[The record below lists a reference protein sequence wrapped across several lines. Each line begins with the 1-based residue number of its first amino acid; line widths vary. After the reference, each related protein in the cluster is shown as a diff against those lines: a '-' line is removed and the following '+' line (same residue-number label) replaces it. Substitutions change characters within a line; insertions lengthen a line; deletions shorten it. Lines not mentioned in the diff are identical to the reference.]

1 MSTFSGLSIGL
12 SSLYA
17 QRRGLELTG
26 HNVANANT
34 EGYSRQ
40 RLRLEADGGPL
51 VPALHSRWNG
61 AGNGVTTADVERLR
75 DVFLEARS
83 VQERGSDAGLRGGQV
98 LLGRVETILSEP
110 GDSGIQSQ
118 LADFW
123 SGWDDVA
130 NQPDSLA
137 ARSQL
142 LERSQTLA
150 TGLNGASERLEK
162 QWSASR
168 EQLDATVQDV
178 NATASSVAEYNR
190 RIMIAT
196 KSGLSPHDLADQ
208 RDLMVQRLGQL
219 AGVTLRPGDAGSVD
233 VYLGGTALVRGD
245 TAERLAATGPHAMP
259 PPQIDPPTATTT
271 PLVSVSWERDGYP
284 VGLGGSAGGL
294 VQGMNDV
301 LPRHRDQ
308 LSQLSGALLTQVN
321 VVHAAGFDSAG
332 APGGDFFVSDGSGR
346 LTLAFHDPAKV
357 AASDSADTYTDP
369 TTGEVSG
376 NRGGA
381 NAARL
386 AELSAAHGGPDELY
400 RQIVVALGV
409 EAQTANRRVDI
420 QTTIL
425 SQIDAAR
432 EAEAGVNLDEE
443 MTSMLAYQRAY
454 EGAARFVSAVDQML
468 DTLINR
474 TGVVGR

>member
-1 MSTFSGLSIGL
+1 VSTFSGLSVGL

-26 HNVANANT
+26 HNIANANT

-40 RLRLEADGGPL
+40 RLRLQADGGPL
-51 VPALHSRWNG
+51 VPAIHSRWNG

-83 VQERGSDAGLRGGQV
+83 VQERGTDAGLRGGQV

-142 LERSQTLA
+142 LERAQTLA
-150 TGLNGASERLEK
+150 SGVNSASERLEK
-162 QWSASR
+162 QWTASR
-168 EQLDATVQDV
+168 EQLDATVQDI
-178 NATASSVAEYNR
+178 NATAASVAEYNR
-190 RIMIAT
+190 AIMSAT
-196 KSGLSPHDLADQ
+196 KAGLSPNDLADQ
-208 RDLMVQRLGQL
+208 RDLMVQRLGEL
-219 AGVTLRPGDAGSVD
+219 AGVTLRPGESGSVD
-233 VYLGGTALVRGD
+233 VYLGGTALVRGES
-245 TAERLAATGPHAMP
+245 AERLTATGPASMP
-259 PPQIDPPTATTT
+259 QPAIDPPAATPR
-271 PLVSVSWERDGYP
+271 PLVGLAWERDGYP
-284 VGLGGSAGGL
+284 VTAGGSAGGL
-294 VQGMNDV
+294 AQGMNDV
-301 LPRHRDQ
+301 LPRYRDQ
-308 LSQLSGALLTQVN
+308 LSTLSGTLLTQVN
-321 VVHAAGFDSAG
+321 GVHAEGYDENG
-332 APGGDFFVSDGSGR
+332 DPGGAFFVASADGR
-346 LTLAFHDPAKV
+346 LAIAFTDPAKV
-357 AASDSADTYTDP
+357 AASDSSDTYTDP
-369 TTGEVSG
+369 DTGAVTG
-376 NRGGA
+376 NRSGG

-386 AELSAAHGGPDELY
+386 AELSTAPGGADELY
-400 RQIVVALGV
+400 RQIVVGLGV

-420 QTTIL
+420 QSNIL
-425 SQIDAAR
+425 SQIDGAR

-454 EGAARFVSAVDQML
+454 EGAARFVSAVDQAL

-474 TGVVGR
+474 TGIVGR

>member
-1 MSTFSGLSIGL
+1 VSTFSGLSVGL

-17 QRRGLELTG
+17 QRRGLELAG
-26 HNVANANT
+26 HNISNANT

-40 RLRLEADGGPL
+40 RLRLEANGGP
-51 VPALHSRWNG
+51 VIPAIHSMWNG
-61 AGNGVTTADVERLR
+61 AGNGVTTADVQRLR

-83 VQERGSDAGLRGGQV
+83 VQERGTDAGLRGNQV

-130 NQPDSLA
+130 NQPDNLA

-142 LERSQTLA
+142 LERAQTLA
-150 TGLNGASERLEK
+150 SGLNGASERLEK

-168 EQLDATVQDV
+168 EQLSATVQDI
-178 NATASSVAEYNR
+178 NATAASVAEYNR
-190 RIMIAT
+190 AIMSAT
-196 KSGLSPHDLADQ
+196 KAGLSPNDLADQ
-208 RDLMVQRLGQL
+208 RDLMVQKLGEL
-219 AGVTLRPGDAGSVD
+219 AGVTLRPGDAGSVN

-245 TAERLAATGPHAMP
+245 SAERLTATGPATMP
-259 PPQIDPPTATTT
+259 QPAIDPPAATPA
-271 PLVSVSWERDGYP
+271 PLVGLAWERDGYP
-284 VGLGGSAGGL
+284 VTAGGSVGGL
-294 VQGMNDV
+294 VQGANDV
-301 LPRHRDQ
+301 LPRYRDQ
-308 LSQLSGALLTQVN
+308 LSALSGTLLTQVN
-321 VVHAAGFDSAG
+321 GIHGDGFDQNG
-332 APGGDFFVSDGSGR
+332 DPGGAFYAASPEGR
-346 LTLAFHDPAKV
+346 LTLAFTDPAKV
-357 AASDSADTYTDP
+357 AASDSAETYTDP
-369 TTGEVSG
+369 ETGEVSG
-376 NRGGA
+376 NRSGA

-386 AELSAAHGGPDELY
+386 AELSGASGGPEELY
-400 RQIVVALGV
+400 RQTVVGLGV

-420 QTTIL
+420 QSNIL

-474 TGVVGR
+474 TGIVGR

>member
-1 MSTFSGLSIGL
+1 VSTFSGLSVGL

-26 HNVANANT
+26 HNIANSNT

-40 RLRLEADGGPL
+40 RLRLEADGGPII
-51 VPALHSRWNG
+51 PAIHSMWNG
-61 AGNGVTTADVERLR
+61 AGNGVTTASVERLR

-83 VQERGSDAGLRGGQV
+83 VQERGTDAGLRGGQV
-98 LLGRVETILSEP
+98 LLSRVEAILSEP

-130 NQPDSLA
+130 NQPDNLA

-142 LERSQTLA
+142 LERAQTLA
-150 TGLNGASERLEK
+150 SGLNGASERLEK

-168 EQLDATVQDV
+168 EQLSATVQDI
-178 NATASSVAEYNR
+178 NATAASVAEYNR
-190 RIMIAT
+190 AIMSAT
-196 KSGLSPHDLADQ
+196 KAGLSPNDLADQ
-208 RDLMVQRLGQL
+208 RDLMVQKLGEL

-245 TAERLAATGPHAMP
+245 AAERLAVTGPDSMP
-259 PPQIDPPTATTT
+259 KPGIDPSAATPT
-271 PLVSVSWERDGYP
+271 PLVSLSWERDGYP
-284 VGLGGSAGGL
+284 VSTGGSSGGL
-294 VQGMNDV
+294 VQGLNDV

-308 LSQLSGALLTQVN
+308 LSNLSGKLLTQVN
-321 VVHAAGFDSAG
+321 EVHTAGYDQAG
-332 APGGDFFVSDGSGR
+332 QVGGSFYASTPDGR
-346 LTLAFHDPAKV
+346 LALAFMDPSKV
-357 AASDSADTYTDP
+357 AASDEGNPDSATP
-369 TTGEVSG
+369 
-376 NRGGA
+376 NRGGG
-381 NAARL
+381 NAAKL
-386 AELSAAHGGPDELY
+386 AELSTAKGGPDELY
-400 RQIVVALGV
+400 RQIVVGLGV

-420 QTTIL
+420 QTNIL

-432 EAEAGVNLDEE
+432 EAESGVNLDEE

-474 TGVVGR
+474 TGIVGR

>member
-1 MSTFSGLSIGL
+1 VSTFSGLSVGL

-26 HNVANANT
+26 HNIANANT

-51 VPALHSRWNG
+51 IPAIHSRWNG
-61 AGNGVTTADVERLR
+61 AGNGVTTADVQRLR

-83 VQERGSDAGLRGGQV
+83 VQERGTDAGLRGGQV
-98 LLGRVETILSEP
+98 LLSRVEAILAEP

-137 ARSQL
+137 ARGQL

-150 TGLNGASERLEK
+150 SGLNGASQRLES
-162 QWSASR
+162 QWSSSR
-168 EQLDATVQDV
+168 EQLDATVQDI
-178 NATASSVAEYNR
+178 NATAASVAEYNR
-190 RIMIAT
+190 AIMSAT
-196 KSGLSPHDLADQ
+196 KAGLSPNDLADQ
-208 RDLMVQRLGQL
+208 RDVMVQRLAEL
-219 AGVTLRPGDAGSVD
+219 AGVTLRPGESGSVN

-245 TAERLAATGPHAMP
+245 AAERLAATGPAAMP
-259 PPQIDPPTATTT
+259 QPQIAPPVATAT
-271 PLVSVSWERDGYP
+271 PLVGLSWERDGYP
-284 VGLGGSAGGL
+284 VVPGGNVGGL

-301 LPRHRDQ
+301 LPRYRDQ
-308 LSQLSGALLTQVN
+308 LSTLSGTLLTQVN
-321 VVHAAGFDSAG
+321 AVHGDGFDQDG
-332 APGGDFFVSDGSGR
+332 EPGGAFFTADASGR
-346 LTLAFHDPAKV
+346 LAVAFTDPAKV
-357 AASDSADTYTDP
+357 AASDSNVIDPDT
-369 TTGEVSG
+369 GAVSG
-376 NRGGA
+376 NRGGG
-381 NAARL
+381 NAAKL
-386 AELSAAHGGPDELY
+386 AELSTVQGGPDELY
-400 RQIVVALGV
+400 RQIVVGLGV

-420 QTTIL
+420 QSNIL
-425 SQIDAAR
+425 SQIDGAR
-432 EAEAGVNLDEE
+432 EAQAGVNLDEE

-474 TGVVGR
+474 TGIVGR

>member
-1 MSTFSGLSIGL
+1 MSTFSGLSVGL

-26 HNVANANT
+26 HNIANANT

-40 RLRLEADGGPL
+40 RLRLEADGGP
-51 VPALHSRWNG
+51 VIPAIHSRWNG
-61 AGNGVTTADVERLR
+61 AGNGVTTADVQRLR

-83 VQERGSDAGLRGGQV
+83 VQERGTNAGLRGGQV
-98 LLGRVETILSEP
+98 LLSRVETILSEP

-142 LERSQTLA
+142 LERAQTLA
-150 TGLNGASERLEK
+150 SGLNGASERLEK

-168 EQLDATVQDV
+168 EQLSATVQDI
-178 NATASSVAEYNR
+178 NATAASVAEYNR
-190 RIMIAT
+190 AIMSAT
-196 KSGLSPHDLADQ
+196 KAGLSPNDLADQ
-208 RDLMVQRLGQL
+208 RDLMVQRLGDL

-245 TAERLAATGPHAMP
+245 AAERLAVTGPDAMP
-259 PPQIDPPTATTT
+259 KPQIEPPAATPT
-271 PLVSVSWERDGYP
+271 PLVGLSWERDGYP
-284 VGLGGSAGGL
+284 VPTGGSSGGL
-294 VQGMNDV
+294 AQGMNDV
-301 LPRHRDQ
+301 LPRYRDQ
-308 LSQLSGALLTQVN
+308 LSNLSGKLIAQVN
-321 VVHAAGFDSAG
+321 EVHTAGYDQAGDVGGSFYTSSA
-332 APGGDFFVSDGSGR
+332 DGR
-346 LTLAFHDPAKV
+346 LALAFTDPSKV
-357 AASDSADTYTDP
+357 AASAEGDP
-369 TTGEVSG
+369 LAPSP
-376 NRGGA
+376 NRDGG
-381 NAARL
+381 NAAKL
-386 AELSAAHGGPDELY
+386 AELSTAKGGPDELY
-400 RQIVVALGV
+400 RQIVVGLGV

-420 QTTIL
+420 QTNIL

-474 TGVVGR
+474 TGIVGR

>member
-1 MSTFSGLSIGL
+1 MSTFSGLSVGL

-26 HNVANANT
+26 HNIANSNT

-40 RLRLEADGGPL
+40 RLRLEANGGPI
-51 VPALHSRWNG
+51 VPAIHSMWNG
-61 AGNGVTTADVERLR
+61 AGNGVTAADVQRLR

-83 VQERGSDAGLRGGQV
+83 VQERGTDAGLRGGQV
-98 LLGRVETILSEP
+98 LLGRVEAILAEP

-123 SGWDDVA
+123 AGWDDVA

-142 LERSQTLA
+142 LERSHTLA
-150 TGLNGASERLEK
+150 SGLNGAAERLEK

-168 EQLDATVQDV
+168 EQLDATVQDI
-178 NATASSVAEYNR
+178 NATAASVAEYNEA
-190 RIMIAT
+190 IMSAT
-196 KSGLSPHDLADQ
+196 KAGLSPHDLADQ
-208 RDLMVQRLGQL
+208 RDLMVQRLGEL
-219 AGVTLRPGDAGSVD
+219 AGVTLRSGDAGSVD

-245 TAERLAATGPHAMP
+245 AAERLAVTGPASMP
-259 PPQIDPPTATTT
+259 KPKIAPPEPTRT
-271 PLVSVSWERDGYP
+271 PLVGLTWERDGYP
-284 VGLGGSAGGL
+284 ISTGGSSGGL
-294 VQGMNDV
+294 VQGVNDV
-301 LPRHRDQ
+301 LPRYRDQ
-308 LSQLSGALLTQVN
+308 LSELSGKLLTQVN
-321 VVHAAGFDSAG
+321 GVHAKGFDKSG
-332 APGGDFFVSDGSGR
+332 APGGAFFTASGDGR
-346 LTLAFHDPAKV
+346 LTLAFTDPAKV
-357 AASDSADTYTDP
+357 AASGSNVTDP
-369 TTGEVSG
+369 QTGAVISG
-376 NRGGA
+376 DRGGA

-386 AELSAAHGGPDELY
+386 AELSAAKGGPDEVY
-400 RQIVVALGV
+400 RQIVVGLGV

-420 QTTIL
+420 QTNIL

-474 TGVVGR
+474 TGIVGR

>member
-1 MSTFSGLSIGL
+1 MSTFSGLSVGL

-26 HNVANANT
+26 HNIANAST

-40 RLRLEADGGPL
+40 RLRLEADGGP
-51 VPALHSRWNG
+51 VIPAIHSRWNG
-61 AGNGVTTADVERLR
+61 AGNGVTTADVQRLR

-83 VQERGSDAGLRGGQV
+83 VQERGTDAGLRGNQV
-98 LLGRVETILSEP
+98 LLSRVEAILSEP

-142 LERSQTLA
+142 LERAQTL
-150 TGLNGASERLEK
+150 TSGINGASERLEK

-168 EQLDATVQDV
+168 EQLAATVQDI
-178 NATASSVAEYNR
+178 NATAASVADYNKA
-190 RIMIAT
+190 IMSAT
-196 KSGLSPHDLADQ
+196 KAGLSPNDLADQ
-208 RDLMVQRLGQL
+208 RDLMVQRLGEL
-219 AGVTLRPGDAGSVD
+219 AGVTLRPGEAGSVN
-233 VYLGGTALVRGD
+233 VYLGGTALVRGES
-245 TAERLAATGPHAMP
+245 AERLTSTGPAAMP
-259 PPQIDPPTATTT
+259 QPVIDPPTATPR
-271 PLVSVSWERDGYP
+271 PLVGLAWERDGYP
-284 VGLGGSAGGL
+284 VTLGGSAGDL
-294 VQGMNDV
+294 AKGMNDV
-301 LPRHRDQ
+301 LPRYRDQ
-308 LSQLSGALLTQVN
+308 LSTLSGTLLTQVN
-321 VVHAAGFDSAG
+321 GVHTQGFDQNGDPGAAFFTASA
-332 APGGDFFVSDGSGR
+332 DGR
-346 LTLAFHDPAKV
+346 LALAFTDPAKV
-357 AASDSADTYTDP
+357 AASDSGAAYTDP
-369 TTGEVSG
+369 DTGVVTG
-376 NRGGA
+376 NRSGG

-386 AELSAAHGGPDELY
+386 AELSGASGGPEELY
-400 RQIVVALGV
+400 RQIVVGLGV

-420 QTTIL
+420 QSNIL
-425 SQIDAAR
+425 SQIDGAR

-474 TGVVGR
+474 TGIVGR

>member
-1 MSTFSGLSIGL
+1 VSTFSGLSVGL

-17 QRRGLELTG
+17 QRRGLELAG
-26 HNVANANT
+26 HNISNANT

-40 RLRLEADGGPL
+40 RLRLEADGGPII
-51 VPALHSRWNG
+51 PAIHSRWNG

-83 VQERGSDAGLRGGQV
+83 VQERGTDAGLRGNQV
-98 LLGRVETILSEP
+98 MLSRVETILSEP

-137 ARSQL
+137 ARGQL
-142 LERSQTLA
+142 LERAQTLA
-150 TGLNGASERLEK
+150 SGLNGASERLET

-168 EQLDATVQDV
+168 EQLSATVQDI
-178 NATASSVAEYNR
+178 NATAASVAEYNR
-190 RIMIAT
+190 SIMSAT
-196 KSGLSPHDLADQ
+196 KAGLSPNDLADQ
-208 RDLMVQRLGQL
+208 RDLMVQRLGEL
-219 AGVTLRPGDAGSVD
+219 AGVTLRPGDAGSVN

-245 TAERLAATGPHAMP
+245 AAERLAVTGPDSMP
-259 PPQIDPPTATTT
+259 KPKIDPPAATPT
-271 PLVSVSWERDGYP
+271 PLVSLSWERDGYP
-284 VGLGGSAGGL
+284 VSTGGSSGGL

-301 LPRHRDQ
+301 LPRYRDQ
-308 LSQLSGALLTQVN
+308 LSDLSGKLLTQVN
-321 VVHAAGFDSAG
+321 DVHTQGFDQSG
-332 APGGDFFVSDGSGR
+332 APGGAFYTASADGR
-346 LTLAFHDPAKV
+346 LTVAFTDPAKV
-357 AASDSADTYTDP
+357 AASDSNVTDP
-369 TTGEVSG
+369 ETGAVVSG
-376 NRGGA
+376 NRGGG
-381 NAARL
+381 NAAKL
-386 AELSAAHGGPDELY
+386 AELSTVKGGPDELY
-400 RQIVVALGV
+400 RQIVVGLGV

-420 QTTIL
+420 QSNIL
-425 SQIDAAR
+425 SQIDGAR

-474 TGVVGR
+474 TGIVGR

>member
-1 MSTFSGLSIGL
+1 VSTFSGLSVGL

-26 HNVANANT
+26 HNIANANT
-34 EGYSRQ
+34 EGYTRQ

-51 VPALHSRWNG
+51 VPAIHSRWNG
-61 AGNGVTTADVERLR
+61 AGNGVTTADVQRLR

-83 VQERGSDAGLRGGQV
+83 VQERGADAGLRGGQV
-98 LLGRVETILSEP
+98 LLSRVEAVLAEP

-150 TGLNGASERLEK
+150 AGLNGASDRLEK

-168 EQLDATVQDV
+168 EQLGATVQDI
-178 NATASSVAEYNR
+178 NATAASVAEYNR
-190 RIMIAT
+190 AIMSAT
-196 KSGLSPHDLADQ
+196 KSGLSPNDLSDQ
-208 RDLMVQRLGQL
+208 RDLMVQRLGEL
-219 AGVTLRPGDAGSVD
+219 AGVTLRPGESGSVD

-245 TAERLAATGPHAMP
+245 TAERLAVTGVDSMP
-259 PPQIDPPTATTT
+259 KPQIDPPAATAS
-271 PLVSVSWERDGYP
+271 PLVGLAWERDGYP
-284 VGLGGSAGGL
+284 VSAGGSAGGL
-294 VQGMNDV
+294 VQGVNDV
-301 LPRHRDQ
+301 LPRYRDH
-308 LSQLSGALLTQVN
+308 LSGLSGSLLAQVN
-321 VVHAAGFDSAG
+321 GVHVQGFDQSG
-332 APGGDFFVSDGSGR
+332 DPGGAFFVATGDGR
-346 LTLAFHDPAKV
+346 LALAFTDPAKV
-357 AASDSADTYTDP
+357 AASDSNVTDP
-369 TTGEVSG
+369 DTGATSG
-376 NRGGA
+376 NRGGG

-386 AELSAAHGGPDELY
+386 AEMSTANGGPDELY
-400 RQIVVALGV
+400 RQVVVGLGV

-420 QTTIL
+420 QNDIL

-474 TGVVGR
+474 TGIVGR

>member
-1 MSTFSGLSIGL
+1 VSTFSGLSVGL

-26 HNVANANT
+26 HNISNANT

-40 RLRLEADGGPL
+40 RLRLQADGGPL
-51 VPALHSRWNG
+51 IPAIHSRWNG
-61 AGNGVTTADVERLR
+61 AGNGVTTAEVERLR

-83 VQERGSDAGLRGGQV
+83 VQERGTDAGLRGGQV
-98 LLGRVETILSEP
+98 LLGRVEAILSEP

-130 NQPDSLA
+130 NQPDNLA

-142 LERSQTLA
+142 IERAQTLA
-150 TGLNGASERLEK
+150 SGLNGASERLEK

-168 EQLDATVQDV
+168 EQLAATVQDI
-178 NATASSVAEYNR
+178 NATAASVAEYNR
-190 RIMIAT
+190 AIMSAT
-196 KSGLSPHDLADQ
+196 KAGLSPNDLADQ
-208 RDLMVQRLGQL
+208 RDLMVQRLGEL
-219 AGVTLRPGDAGSVD
+219 AGVTLRPGESGSVD

-245 TAERLAATGPHAMP
+245 AAERLAVTGPESMP
-259 PPQIDPPTATTT
+259 QPQIDPAAKTAT
-271 PLVSVSWERDGYP
+271 PLVGLAWERDSYP
-284 VGLGGSAGGL
+284 VTAGGSAGGL

-308 LSQLSGALLTQVN
+308 LSALSGKLITQVN
-321 VVHAAGFDSAG
+321 EVHTAGYDQNG
-332 APGGDFFVSDGSGR
+332 LPGGDFYTTSADGR
-346 LTLAFHDPAKV
+346 LAVAFTDPERV
-357 AASDSADTYTDP
+357 AASDEGDP
-369 TTGEVSG
+369 LSPTP
-376 NRGGA
+376 NRNGG

-386 AELSAAHGGPDELY
+386 AELSTAKGGPDELY
-400 RQIVVALGV
+400 RQIVVGLGV

-420 QTTIL
+420 QSNIL

-474 TGVVGR
+474 TGIVGR